1 MSTVINKY
9 NSVCLCGIDI
19 SSQFKDFR
27 RSFESMGLK
36 VYSFLKYAHISSIN
50 TKDSYTYV
58 NTDIAPFSRL
68 IEVLPINRKWKNL
81 LKSLFRKTSEIIG
94 YDFTKSKYE
103 ELMTKCD
110 VFIFMYNTVYPDRR
124 DFKFLKSHGKK
135 VVMIFCG
142 DDARWYNSQKQEFEG
157 LGLDYIIYPDDYDHS
172 LKSLNYRLDLIR
184 KAEKYADLIYSKR
197 EQSQLQIRP
206 FRHFPMTV
214 LGSDYKFKSNS
225 QRVIPR
231 VVHAPSSPIFKGTK
245 YVLEVV
251 KNLKMEGVKF
261 DFILLENVPN
271 HKAKEIYEDCD
282 IIIDQL
288 LATGGGRLSTEGLAC
303 GKIVMSRMNYT
314 VYDQGFPTD
323 SCPIIDVGPENLQSE
338 LRKIILDSEFRN
350 SLSNEGPIYVN
361 KYLLAEKFCFDIL
374 ENLQKIEDSEKI
386 VYHHEP
392 SFYKSSYNPASSKE
406 RKLLEAWDNFLF
418 E

>member
-1 MSTVINKY
+1 MINKY
-9 NSVCLCGIDI
+9 NSVCLCGIDV
-19 SSQFKDFR
+19 SSQFRDFR

-36 VYSFLKYAHISSIN
+36 VYSFLKYAPTSSID

-58 NTDIAPFSRL
+58 NTDIVPFYKV
-68 IEVLPINRKWKNL
+68 IETLPISRKWKVL
-81 LKSLFRKTSEIIG
+81 LKSLSRKTPELIG

-103 ELMTKCD
+103 DLMTKCD
-110 VFIFMYNTVYPDRR
+110 VFVFMYNTVYPDRR
-124 DFKFLKSHGKK
+124 DFKFLKAHGKK

-142 DDARWYNSQKQEFEG
+142 DDARWYNSQKQEFES

-172 LKSLNYRLDLIR
+172 LKSLNYRLELIR
-184 KAEKYADLIYSKR
+184 NAEKYADIIYSKR

-206 FRHFPMTV
+206 FRHFPMTIY
-214 LGSDYKFKSNS
+214 GSDYEYKSNA
-225 QRVIPR
+225 QRVVPR
-231 VVHAPSSPIFKGTK
+231 VVHAPSSPIIKGTK
-245 YVLEVV
+245 HVLEAVE
-251 KNLKMEGVKF
+251 NLKNEGVKF

-271 HKAKEIYEDCD
+271 HKAKEIYGDCD

-303 GKIVMSRMNYT
+303 GKVVMSRMNYK

-323 SCPIIDVGPENLQSE
+323 SCPIIDVGPKNLQSE
-338 LRKIILDSEFRN
+338 LKKIILDPELRN
-350 SLSNEGPIYVN
+350 DLSSEGPIYVN

-374 ENLQKIEDSEKI
+374 ESLQKIEAGEEM

-392 SFYKSSYNPASSKE
+392 SFYKSNYVPSNSNE
-406 RKLLEAWDNFLF
+406 RKLLKSWDDFLC